1 MGILTAG
8 ESRSVLKFWYT
19 GWGGGGA
26 EQGFWRCFADGLNKS
41 FVSSVAQTTIFKK
54 LLSLLFCLQILRAA
68 VM

>member
-26 EQGFWRCFADGLNKS
+26 QNKDFGAVSQTDLTRVS
-41 FVSSVAQTTIFKK
+41 FR
-54 LLSLLFCLQILRAA
+54 L
-68 VM
+68 